1 MPFFGNGVTTDVIG
15 YDDVI
20 LERGVSFIQYDQ
32 CPRKKGAIWTQTQ
45 REDGHVRMGAE
56 TGVMLSQAK
65 EPAEARRGKK
75 APPCRVQRE
84 HGPADTLILDV

>member
-1 MPFFGNGVTTDVIG
+1 MTTDVIS

-20 LERGVSFIQYDQ
+20 LERGVSFNQYDQ
-32 CPRKKGAIWTQTQ
+32 CPRKKGEIWTQTQ
-45 REDGHVRMGAE
+45 REDGHVKMEAE

-75 APPCRVQRE
+75 APPWRVQRE
-84 HGPADTLILDV
+84 HGPVDTLVLDV

>member
-1 MPFFGNGVTTDVIG
+1 MPFFGNGVTTDVIS

-32 CPRKKGAIWTQTQ
+32 CPRKKGEIWTQTQ
-45 REDGHVRMGAE
+45 REDGHVKMEAE

-75 APPCRVQRE
+75 APPWRVQRE
-84 HGPADTLILDV
+84 HGPVDTLVLDV